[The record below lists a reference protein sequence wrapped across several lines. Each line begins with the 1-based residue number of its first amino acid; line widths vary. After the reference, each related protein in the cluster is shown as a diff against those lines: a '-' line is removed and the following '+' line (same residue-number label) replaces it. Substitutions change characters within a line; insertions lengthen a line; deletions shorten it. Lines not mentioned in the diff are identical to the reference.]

1 MADEV
6 GCTGLDGFEV
16 GLAQV
21 GLCHAAVAL
30 EGTHGGHQHAG
41 RGSDTG
47 VAALDI
53 QKLLCAQIGTETGL
67 SDGIVGQRKAQLG
80 SQHAVAA
87 VGDVG
92 KGTAVDDGGVVSSVC
107 TRFGSSASFSR
118 AVMAPAAPISPAVT
132 GLPS

>member
-1 MADEV
+1 MLVSCARAFTLSFARSEVSGGDEMCIRDRV

-30 EGTHGGHQHAG
+30 EGTHSGHQHAG

-53 QKLLCAQIGTETGL
+53 QKLLCAQKMCIR
-67 SDGIVGQRKAQLG
+67 DR
-80 SQHAVAA
+80 
-87 VGDVG
+87 
-92 KGTAVDDGGVVSSVC
+92 
-107 TRFGSSASFSR
+107 
-118 AVMAPAAPISPAVT
+118 
-132 GLPS
+132 